1 MLYNNVSLE
10 NHCIENDIEL
20 LEDYANI
27 KINREFYVKGV
38 CKTVTENCDKVF
50 NKNFRQLVKTG
61 PYCLKCAIE
70 NGKQQYKLKC
80 KYNLD
85 YLITFCNENN
95 ITLNEDYTNKFIN
108 RDTIIE
114 GICITTD
121 CNAQFSRTFRELI
134 KLNGYCASCCKERG
148 KIKIIKTNLKK
159 YGVEYSLQ
167 SQIVRNKGIET
178 TILKYGV
185 DHISKLNSI
194 KEQKKEKS
202 IDKYGVE
209 YPLQSQI
216 VRNKSIETNK
226 IKYGCENPQQNTEI
240 KNKTLETNLK
250 KYGHKH
256 LLNNPE
262 IKEKIIKTNMER
274 YGVPHHSQNS
284 IISERMLMT
293 AYKNKEYV
301 MPSGKTITY
310 QGYENF
316 AFERLLKEENVL
328 EEDIITNR
336 KDVPEIWY
344 VDKNGKKRRH
354 FVDIYI
360 KCQNR
365 CIEVKSTWTNQE
377 KNNVFEKQMSA
388 IELGYKYEIWIFDKN
403 GNILGKP

>member
-95 ITLNEDYTNKFIN
+95 ITLNEDYTNNIN
-108 RDTIIE
+108 RDTLIE
-114 GICITTD
+114 GICITTN
-121 CNAQFSRTFRELI
+121 CNAHFSRTFRELI
-134 KLNGYCASCCKERG
+134 KLNGYCASCCKEKG
-148 KIKIIKTNLKK
+148 KIKILSTNLEKYGCDNPMQNQSIKDKLKLSIIEKYGVEYASQTNIVKEKIKTTNLEK

-178 TILKYGV
+178 
-185 DHISKLNSI
+185 
-194 KEQKKEKS
+194 
-202 IDKYGVE
+202 
-209 YPLQSQI
+209 
-216 VRNKSIETNK
+216 NK
-226 IKYGCENPQQNTEI
+226 IKYGCENPQQNKEI
-240 KNKTLETNLK
+240 KNKTFETNLK
-250 KYGHKH
+250 KYGYKH
-256 LLNNPE
+256 PLNNPE

-284 IISERMLMT
+284 VISQRMLMN

-336 KDVPEIWY
+336 KNVPEIWY
-344 VDKNGKKRRH
+344 IDKNGKKRRH

-360 KCQNR
+360 KSQNR